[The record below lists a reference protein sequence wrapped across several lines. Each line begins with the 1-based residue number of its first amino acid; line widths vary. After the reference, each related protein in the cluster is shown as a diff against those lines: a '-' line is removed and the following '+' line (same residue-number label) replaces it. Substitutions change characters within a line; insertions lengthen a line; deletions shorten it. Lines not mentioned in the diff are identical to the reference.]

1 METRN
6 IGDVKSKNYDV
17 IIIGSGMG
25 GLTAGCYLAKRG
37 AKVLIVEQMNYSGG
51 CICEFRH
58 KGFYFDGGPTSVS
71 FLKILQKVYGDFGL
85 WEDINLIRVNHQMI
99 APNLNII
106 IDDRDTLI
114 KELEKVYPDSKVEL
128 REFFDHLRK
137 IVKAIN
143 PIYDHHPS
151 YKEGLQRIL
160 AQITM
165 PLFHFKTFYTAL
177 KYTNISKK
185 ETIEKFIK
193 TNAELKQILLATGY
207 SEIATVDLAFM
218 WETFT
223 GDLYYPKGGMVGLI
237 NPLVKYFN
245 ENGGDILYNKSVD
258 KIITNG
264 NTVTEIQLNDGNV
277 LKAPLY
283 ISNSDYKRT
292 FLQYIGEDKLE
303 VKLVKK
309 LKKAEV
315 TEPILNLFL
324 GLNIDVNDLPVIKK
338 PNSMLFIDDGIPH
351 YLLDR
356 NDPDY
361 YKKVH
366 LSAYIPSYNDYNL
379 NEPGKTSFIL
389 ATIGNYHF
397 ENNWRTENG
406 KRGQAYYKLK
416 DEISEILIQR
426 LEKIMPNIRKYIVY
440 KSLATPITYE
450 RYTSTWEGASCGWA
464 GAKDKAF
471 FKNYQEVSM
480 GHLTPFKNL
489 FMAGQWTYFNG
500 GIPSAMT
507 SGRTT
512 GLDVAN
518 IVKKEN
524 KKRDSKKY
532 SE

>member
-1 METRN
+1 METRS
-6 IGDVKSKNYDV
+6 IDDVASKKYDV
-17 IIIGSGMG
+17 IIIGSGIG
-25 GLTAGCYLAKRG
+25 GLTAGCYLALKG
-37 AKVLIVEQMNYSGG
+37 VKALIVEQMNYPGG

-71 FLKILQKVYGDFGL
+71 FLKILKKIYGDFGL
-85 WEDINLIRVNHQMI
+85 WDDINLVRVHHQML
-99 APNLNII
+99 APNFNIEI
-106 IDDRDTLI
+106 NDRDTLI
-114 KELEKVYPDSKVEL
+114 EELGKVYPESKKEIGN
-128 REFFDHLRK
+128 FFKHLK
-137 IVKAIN
+137 KLVDAIN

-151 YKEGLQRIL
+151 YKEGVRRIL

-165 PLFHFKTFYTAL
+165 PLFHFRTFYTAL

-185 ETIEKFIK
+185 QTIEKYIK
-193 TNAELKQILLATGY
+193 TNEELKQFLLATGY

-223 GDLYYPKGGMVGLI
+223 GDLYYPKGGMVELI
-237 NPLVKYFN
+237 KPLVRFFN
-245 ENGGDILYNKSVD
+245 EHGGDILYTKRVE
-258 KIITNG
+258 KIATDG
-264 NTVTEIQLNDGNV
+264 KKATELQLNDGNV
-277 LKAPLY
+277 LSAPFY

-292 FLQYIGEDKLE
+292 FLHYIGEDKLNA
-303 VKLVKK
+303 KLVDK

-324 GLNIDVNDLPVIKK
+324 GLNIDVKDLPVIKK
-338 PNSMLFIDDGIPH
+338 PNSMLFLDDGVPH
-351 YLLDR
+351 YMLDK

-379 NEPGKTSFIL
+379 NQPGKTSFIL

-397 ENNWRTENG
+397 KDMWKTQDG
-406 KRGQAYYKLK
+406 KRGEDYYKLK

-426 LEKIMPNIRKYIVY
+426 LEKIIPDIRKYIVY
-440 KSLATPITYE
+440 KSLATPFTYE
-450 RYTSTWEGASCGWA
+450 RYTLTWEGASCGWA

-471 FKNYQEVSM
+471 FKSYQEAAM

-489 FMAGQWTYFNG
+489 YMAGQWTYFNG

-512 GLDVAN
+512 GMDVAAL
-518 IVKKEN
+518 VKK
-524 KKRDSKKY
+524 SKKK
-532 SE
+532 